1 MTRRISTPRCLTVI
15 GKKRAMIS
23 QLTPAAGRDAVSGIG
38 TFERYTDAGIAQVDT
53 VDNGI
58 QSRSG
63 FDL

>member
-1 MTRRISTPRCLTVI
+1 MTRRISTPRRLTVI

-23 QLTPAAGRDAVSGIG
+23 PLASVVGRDAVSGIG
-38 TFERYTDAGIAQVDT
+38 SLSDTYTGIAQVDT

-63 FDL
+63 FYL